1 MLTMWCLAD
10 MELGTFCNTYSGDSR
25 TMQKSDWSTMKMH
38 YYKELNPKNEG
49 LGLENVAKIF
59 FGATVGV
66 TYLFLWKGSVH
77 F

>member
-1 MLTMWCLAD
+1 
-10 MELGTFCNTYSGDSR
+10 
-25 TMQKSDWSTMKMH
+25 MQKSDWSTMKMH